1 MRRAFKFSLWI
12 VVLLAALSIVL
23 LTATVYT
30 YDRLTAE
37 TLIAE
42 LRFDEAGERQY
53 VAYVKTGDRNT
64 GSIGSKG
71 VIGRS
76 PSRTRCPMSRTI

>member
-1 MRRAFKFSLWI
+1 MRRTFKFSLWL
-12 VVLLAALSIVL
+12 VVLFAALSIVL

-42 LRFDEAGERQY
+42 LRFDATGERQY
-53 VAYVKTGDRNT
+53 VAHLADRRSAATNA
-64 GSIGSKG
+64 
-71 VIGRS
+71 RS
-76 PSRTRCPMSRTI
+76 PCSAINGESTPSS